1 MNQTATP
8 RVSSRLTVILE
19 CVFGAVLGLR
29 FVFPFFYNPIHELW
43 SDMSRHWEAG
53 RTLFHPWYINS
64 VDPKTYQVWMYLV
77 RLISQDNERIV
88 AFFTG
93 LLCLGFAYFW
103 YRALREICSKNAA
116 LGLSI
121 ALGLHPSML
130 VIYRY
135 FLNETA
141 ALTFCAL
148 AIWLTLRASRKQDA
162 KSFYVAV
169 AGWLLAGFSKQILL
183 PVMAIA
189 LLYLFWMQKDK
200 RRAFGIASAMFIVC
214 AIPAAIH
221 TYNGAHIFS
230 PFGYTGR
237 ELINRA
243 SRHVTYEVHLTDNKG
258 GKWAYYWA
266 AASFYIEPLHPF
278 AQYKS
283 YRDPGTY
290 IALPVNIDEGRAGWQ
305 RAIDAAEEGYSW
317 HDRLEDF
324 KDNFVFLFFAPSWP
338 DSDLNLVHPDH
349 FREWMMHT
357 AFHARWVWPFLF
369 AIVLTLAPF
378 SRLPREKM
386 LIVSIAYA
394 LTLLLLFQQL
404 GVMEGR
410 YRKPLEP
417 FLIVSAYF
425 LIRSFRQ
432 REEQSLAPFSFAYRY
447 FLPASFRARISAAE

>member
-1 MNQTATP
+1 MDTSAAP
-8 RVSSRLTVILE
+8 RVSDKKTAWLE
-19 CVFGAVLGLR
+19 CLFGIVLGLR

-43 SDMSRHWEAG
+43 SDMTRHWDAG
-53 RTLFHPWYINS
+53 KTLFHPWYINS
-64 VDPKTYQVWMYLV
+64 VDPKTHQLWIYLV
-77 RLISQDNERIV
+77 RLLSQDNEKLV

-103 YRALREICSKNAA
+103 YRALREICSKNTA

-121 ALGLHPSML
+121 AIGLHPSLL

-148 AIWLTLRASRKQDA
+148 AMWMTFRAARKRDA
-162 KSFYVAV
+162 ASFNIAV
-169 AGWLLAGFSKQILL
+169 AGWLVAGFSKQIIL
-183 PVMAIA
+183 PIMAIA

-200 RRAFGIASAMFIVC
+200 RRAAGAALVMFTIC
-214 AIPAAIH
+214 AIPAALH
-221 TYNGAHIFS
+221 TNYGAHILS

-243 SRHVTYEVHLTDNKG
+243 SRHVVYEVHLTDNNG

-278 AQYKS
+278 AKYKS

-290 IALPVNIDEGRAGWQ
+290 VALPVNIDEGRAGWQ
-305 RAIDAAEEGYSW
+305 RAIDAAQQGYMW
-317 HDRLEDF
+317 EDRLEDF

-338 DSDLNLVHPDH
+338 DSDLNLVNPDH
-349 FREWMMHT
+349 FLEWLMHT
-357 AFHARWVWPFLF
+357 AFHARWVWPALF
-369 AIVLTLAPF
+369 TVVLVLAPF
-378 SRLPREKM
+378 SRLPRDKM
-386 LIVSIAYA
+386 LVVSIAYG
-394 LTLLLLFQQL
+394 LSLLLLFQQL

-425 LIRSFRQ
+425 VLQSFRRDKEAQ
-432 REEQSLAPFSFAYRY
+432 ALTPWAFASRYYLPERLHARFS
-447 FLPASFRARISAAE
+447 AE